1 MGLTLVRVIQASL
14 HRTLPGPTP
23 QGTAPLI
30 HDLLWAHA
38 TLADGLE
45 HIRPRPT
52 EQGLDLFLFVRAHS
66 DASALQQ
73 MRTLLNRADTP
84 IAAHGF
90 TVATP

>member
-1 MGLTLVRVIQASL
+1 MRVIQASL
-14 HRTLPGPTP
+14 HRTLPGPAP
-23 QGTAPLI
+23 QGAAPLI

-52 EQGLDLFLFVRAHS
+52 EHGLDLYLFVRAHC
-66 DASALQQ
+66 DASAMEQ
-73 MRTLLNRADTP
+73 MRTLLTRADTP

-90 TVATP
+90 TVAAP